1 MTKTTALTSTRSLD
15 EIAAEFAEISDKG
28 TLRLSQARLTYEWVG
43 STEGKDA
50 ADLRNSFRLSTNAA
64 LLSKKED
71 PLSET
76 AIVYFVNTW
85 KYMLRANVDTNPE
98 TNEKAGDAAKAA
110 YVLASQTFR
119 KKEENYVTPAI
130 NAILTGMDA
139 AEAFAKATSDLTK
152 DKTADAERKAAEKA
166 VKENEA
172 DKEITFDVLVATIA
186 LLTPENVKTFT
197 DAQKSKVRELL
208 ATATANLA

>member
-1 MTKTTALTSTRSLD
+1 MTKTANLTSTRSLD
-15 EIAAEFAEISDKG
+15 AIAAEFADISDSG
-28 TLRLSQARLTYEWVG
+28 TLRLSQARLTYEYVG
-43 STEGKDA
+43 STEGKEA
-50 ADLRNSFRLSTNAA
+50 AELRNAFRLSANAA
-64 LLSKKED
+64 LLSKRED

-98 TNEKAGDAAKAA
+98 TNVKAGAAAKAA

-152 DKTADAERKAAEKA
+152 DKTADADLKAAQKAEKEA
-166 VKENEA
+166 KE
-172 DKEITFDVLVATIA
+172 DKGITFDVLVATIA
-186 LLTPENVKTFT
+186 LLTPENVATFT